1 MEAFDYAIQM
11 EKDGEAYYRN
21 LAAKH
26 SDRGIVEIL
35 SLLAD
40 DEVRHR
46 KVLEMMKRFAAPEVS
61 KSTIVSDAKNIFSQM
76 TENDEDISVDV
87 SQLELYKIAQDLERK
102 SQKFYLDKAAEV
114 SDTHQ
119 KEIFRLLADE
129 EDQHHFILQIM
140 IDAYSHPDPK
150 FWLKKGGKFRWDKD

>member
-11 EKDGEAYYRN
+11 EMDGEAYYRN

-35 SLLAD
+35 TLLAD
-40 DEVRHR
+40 DEARHR
-46 KVLEMMKRFAAPEVS
+46 KVLEMMKRYTAPHVR
-61 KSTIVSDAKNIFSQM
+61 KTTIVSDVKNIFSQM
-76 TENDEDISVDV
+76 KDNDEDISIDV
-87 SQLELYKIAQDLERK
+87 SHVELYKKAQDLERK

-114 SDTHQ
+114 DDTFK
-119 KEIFRLLADE
+119 KEIFGLLADE

-140 IDAYSHPDPK
+140 IDAISRPDPAT
-150 FWLKKGGKFRWDKD
+150 WLRNSKGFRS